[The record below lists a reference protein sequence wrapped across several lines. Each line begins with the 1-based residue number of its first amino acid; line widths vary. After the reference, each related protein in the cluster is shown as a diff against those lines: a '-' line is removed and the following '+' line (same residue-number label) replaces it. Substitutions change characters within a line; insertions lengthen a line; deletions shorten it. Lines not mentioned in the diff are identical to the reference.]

1 MMNPFD
7 DDMSEEED
15 LPSLPPNFQ
24 PQSLVN
30 KTLQQKKKIPSDLID
45 FNPFS
50 DDYSPAPPAD

>member
-24 PQSLVN
+24 PQSLDY

-50 DDYSPAPPAD
+50 DDY